1 MLYIY
6 IVTMCKTIFWL
17 LSISVI
23 IVLAVGI
30 IYVYQNKN
38 NSTFKDVGS
47 YQQYFLDPLAYN
59 PNNPNNFNNS
69 IYSLPGSTADP
80 YMLYGTGYMPYES
93 AVPAVDVMRAN
104 NNKVLPQ
111 YYMQYLR
118 ENTTPFAN
126 RGY

>member
-1 MLYIY
+1 
-6 IVTMCKTIFWL
+6 MCKTIFWII
-17 LSISVI
+17 SIFVI
-23 IVLAVGI
+23 IILAVGI
-30 IYVYQNKN
+30 IYVSQNKN
-38 NSTFKDVGS
+38 NSTFKDIGP

-59 PNNPNNFNNS
+59 PNNLNNLNNLNNS

-80 YMLYGTGYMPYES
+80 YMLYGAGYMPYES

-104 NNKVLPQ
+104 NKQVLPQ

-126 RGY
+126 RNS

>member
-1 MLYIY
+1 
-6 IVTMCKTIFWL
+6 MCKTIFWL

-30 IYVYQNKN
+30 IYVSQNKN
-38 NSTFKDVGS
+38 NSTFKNVGP

-80 YMLYGTGYMPYES
+80 YMLYGAGYMPYES

-126 RGY
+126 RGD

>member
-1 MLYIY
+1 
-6 IVTMCKTIFWL
+6 MCSSIFWL
-17 LSISVI
+17 LSIFVI

-30 IYVYQNKN
+30 IYVSQNKK
-38 NSTFKDVGS
+38 NSTFKDVGP

-59 PNNPNNFNNS
+59 PNFNNS

-80 YMLYGTGYMPYES
+80 YMLYGAGYMPYES

-104 NNKVLPQ
+104 NKQVLPQ
-111 YYMQYLR
+111 YYIQYLR

-126 RGY
+126 RNS